1 MIGHINEKLVM
12 FHAHETILSVAQRH
26 GHFIPTLCELRDID
40 HAPGTCR
47 VCLVDIKQKGDSSH
61 HIVPSCITPM
71 EEGMEVRTRTR
82 EVREKQRLQVELLLA
97 DHPQDCATCIR
108 HGNCELQDVAQFVGL
123 QKTRYNN
130 PAFYEG
136 RTRDASSP
144 SIMRDMTKCIRC
156 FRCVSICR
164 EVQGIDALVIS
175 EKGLATEVEIRD
187 GLPLGSSSCIGCG
200 QCVLVC
206 PVGALA
212 EKDSTEIVIDY
223 LYDPDI
229 VTVFQLAPA
238 VRTAVG
244 EEIQLPPGENLEGQI
259 ITALKNIGADI
270 VLDTNFTADLVIMEE
285 GCELLSRI
293 QNRGVLPLFTS
304 CCPAW
309 INFVEK
315 NYPELRENVS
325 TTKSPQQCFG
335 TIAKTYLAEQMSID
349 PDKMRVIS
357 IMPCTAKKGEAERPE
372 FERDGKPDVDEVL
385 TTRELARLLRRE
397 GSHLDMLD
405 ATPYDNP
412 WMGAYSGAG
421 AIFGTTGGVMEA
433 AIRTVYYLT
442 QGKELEDPE
451 FTDIRGMEYCREA
464 RIDLGEGLGIIRV
477 AVAHSIKAAQKLVE
491 AVKSGRV
498 FYHFVEVMACP
509 GGCLEG
515 GGQPRH
521 KHAYQTSRA
530 PRREAIFTIDRMS
543 SVRQSHN
550 NPLIQ
555 NLYATFLESPN
566 SARCH
571 SLLHTHYRSRKR
583 RTRHTI
589 KALWDEIRDR
599 T

>member
-1 MIGHINEKLVM
+1 MIGYINGKLVE
-12 FHAHETILSVAQRH
+12 FDSQETILSVAQRH
-26 GHFIPTLCELRDID
+26 GHFIPTLCELGDIG

-47 VCLVDIKQKGDSSH
+47 VCLVDIKQQGDPLH

-71 EEGMEVRTRTR
+71 EEGMEVLTRTR

-97 DHPQDCATCIR
+97 DHPQDCAACIR
-108 HGNCELQDVAQFVGL
+108 NGNCELQDVAQFVGL
-123 QKTRYNN
+123 QETRYHN

-136 RTRDASSP
+136 RTRDVSSP
-144 SIMRDMTKCIRC
+144 SITRDMTKCIRC

-164 EVQGIDALVIS
+164 EVQGIGALVIS
-175 EKGLATEVEIRD
+175 EKGIATEVEVHD
-187 GLPLGSSSCIGCG
+187 GLPLGSSNCIGCG

-212 EKDSTEIVIDY
+212 EKDSTETVIDY

-229 VTVFQLAPA
+229 VTVFQIAPA

-244 EEIQLPPGENLEGQI
+244 EEFHLPPGENLEGQI
-259 ITALKNIGADI
+259 ITALKDIGADI
-270 VLDTNFTADLVIMEE
+270 VLDTNFAADLVIMEE
-285 GCELLSRI
+285 GSELLSRI
-293 QNRGVLPLFTS
+293 QNQGILPMFTS

-315 NYPELRENVS
+315 NYPELRENIS

-335 TIAKTYLAEQMSID
+335 AIAKTYLAEQMGID

-357 IMPCTAKKGEAERPE
+357 IMPCTAKKGEAKRPE
-372 FERDGKPDVDEVL
+372 FERNGKPDVDEVL

-397 GSHLDMLD
+397 RIHLDKLD
-405 ATPYDNP
+405 ITSYDNP
-412 WMGAYSGAG
+412 WMGAYTGAG
-421 AIFGTTGGVMEA
+421 IIFGTTGGVMEA

-451 FTDIRGMEYCREA
+451 FTDIRGMEHCREA
-464 RIDLGEGLGIIRV
+464 SIDLGEGLGIVRI
-477 AVAHSIKAAQKLVE
+477 AVAHSIKAARELVE

-509 GGCLEG
+509 GGCQEG

-521 KHAYQTSRA
+521 KHAYQTSRT
-530 PRREAIFTIDRMS
+530 PRREALFTIDRMS
-543 SVRQSHN
+543 PVRQSHN

-555 NLYATFLESPN
+555 NLYATYLESPN

-571 SLLHTHYRSRKR
+571 TLLHTHYQNCKR
-583 RTRHTI
+583 RIHHTI
-589 KALWDEIRDR
+589 KAIWDEIRDR
-599 T
+599 P